1 MAKRYDQYCAIA
13 HALELVGERWSLLI
27 VRELLT
33 GPKRYT
39 DLSGSLPRI
48 GTNVLAAR
56 LKDLEAGGILTKRRL
71 PPPTPAQVY
80 ELTPYG
86 ESLRPVMRELALW
99 GIRSLG
105 APEDDDEFAPGWL
118 QGALDTVFA
127 PMAPDGSFEFRVGD
141 EVASLVDGA
150 ARVGAVGAARRRG
163 RVRQEELL
171 LPLRRAALGR
181 RDRPRRSRAARA
193 ASRRGRSGPR
203 RPGRR
208 LASAQWRSRQSG
220 GHSSLPRCQRSVRKA
235 TASAVQRGRP
245 SSPRT
250 STLYEATRLER
261 VSSRASAT
269 SASPG

>member
-27 VRELLT
+27 VRELLA

-39 DLSGSLPRI
+39 DLAGSLPRI

-150 ARVGAVGAARRRG
+150 ARVGGVEQADVVVESDRKSFYYLFVERRWDGVTVHGDR
-163 RVRQEELL
+163 ELL
-171 LPLRRAALGR
+171 ERLLDAVAPVPGAPVAA
-181 RDRPRRSRAARA
+181 
-193 ASRRGRSGPR
+193 
-203 RPGRR
+203 
-208 LASAQWRSRQSG
+208 
-220 GHSSLPRCQRSVRKA
+220 
-235 TASAVQRGRP
+235 
-245 SSPRT
+245 
-250 STLYEATRLER
+250 
-261 VSSRASAT
+261 
-269 SASPG
+269 

>member
-39 DLSGSLPRI
+39 DLAGSLPRI

-56 LKDLEAGGILTKRRL
+56 LKELEAGGILTKRRL

-141 EVASLVDGA
+141 EVASLVDGQARADA
-150 ARVGAVGAARRRG
+150 AEQPDVVVESDRKSFYYLFVERRWDGVTVQGDR
-163 RVRQEELL
+163 ELL
-171 LPLRRAALGR
+171 
-181 RDRPRRSRAARA
+181 
-193 ASRRGRSGPR
+193 
-203 RPGRR
+203 RR
-208 LASAQWRSRQSG
+208 LLDAVAPVSG
-220 GHSSLPRCQRSVRKA
+220 APVA
-235 TASAVQRGRP
+235 A
-245 SSPRT
+245 
-250 STLYEATRLER
+250 
-261 VSSRASAT
+261 
-269 SASPG
+269 

>member
-127 PMAPDGSFEFRVGD
+127 PMAPDCSFEFRIGD

-150 ARVGAVGAARRRG
+150 TRVGAAEQPDVVVESDRKSFYYLFVERRWDGVTVHGDR
-163 RVRQEELL
+163 ELL
-171 LPLRRAALGR
+171 ERLLDAVAPVPGAPVAA
-181 RDRPRRSRAARA
+181 
-193 ASRRGRSGPR
+193 
-203 RPGRR
+203 
-208 LASAQWRSRQSG
+208 
-220 GHSSLPRCQRSVRKA
+220 
-235 TASAVQRGRP
+235 
-245 SSPRT
+245 
-250 STLYEATRLER
+250 
-261 VSSRASAT
+261 
-269 SASPG
+269 

>member
-56 LKDLEAGGILTKRRL
+56 LKELEAGGILTKRRL

-141 EVASLVDGA
+141 EVASLVDGQARADA
-150 ARVGAVGAARRRG
+150 AERPDVVVESDRKSFYYLFVERRWDGVTVQGDR
-163 RVRQEELL
+163 ELL
-171 LPLRRAALGR
+171 
-181 RDRPRRSRAARA
+181 
-193 ASRRGRSGPR
+193 
-203 RPGRR
+203 RR
-208 LASAQWRSRQSG
+208 LLDAVAPVSG
-220 GHSSLPRCQRSVRKA
+220 APVA
-235 TASAVQRGRP
+235 A
-245 SSPRT
+245 
-250 STLYEATRLER
+250 
-261 VSSRASAT
+261 
-269 SASPG
+269 

>member
-39 DLSGSLPRI
+39 DLAGSLPRI

-127 PMAPDGSFEFRVGD
+127 PMAPDGSFEFRIGD

-150 ARVGAVGAARRRG
+150 ARVGGVEQADVVVESDRKSFYYLFVERRWDGVTVHGDR
-163 RVRQEELL
+163 ELL
-171 LPLRRAALGR
+171 ERLLDAVAPVPGAPVAA
-181 RDRPRRSRAARA
+181 
-193 ASRRGRSGPR
+193 
-203 RPGRR
+203 
-208 LASAQWRSRQSG
+208 
-220 GHSSLPRCQRSVRKA
+220 
-235 TASAVQRGRP
+235 
-245 SSPRT
+245 
-250 STLYEATRLER
+250 
-261 VSSRASAT
+261 
-269 SASPG
+269 

>member
-127 PMAPDGSFEFRVGD
+127 PMAPDGSFEFRIGD
-141 EVASLVDGA
+141 EVASLVDGQ
-150 ARVGAVGAARRRG
+150 AR
-163 RVRQEELL
+163 
-171 LPLRRAALGR
+171 
-181 RDRPRRSRAARA
+181 ARA
-193 ASRRGRSGPR
+193 AEQPDVVVESDRKSFYYLFVERRWDGVTVHGDRE
-203 RPGRR
+203 
-208 LASAQWRSRQSG
+208 L
-220 GHSSLPRCQRSVRKA
+220 
-235 TASAVQRGRP
+235 
-245 SSPRT
+245 
-250 STLYEATRLER
+250 LER
-261 VSSRASAT
+261 LLDAVAPV
-269 SASPG
+269 PGAPVAA